1 MVFTYEDKL
10 KLKEE
15 IIKLTKYDW
24 INIYNDILKKNN
36 ESYTTNSSGLFFD
49 LINISN
55 ESLDMIKKYI
65 DNQKSNKVH

>member
-1 MVFTYEDKL
+1 MIFTYEDKL

-15 IIKLTKYDW
+15 IINLTKYDW
-24 INIYNDILKKNN
+24 INIYNDILKKNG

-55 ESLDMIKKYI
+55 ESLNMIKDYI
-65 DNQKSNKVH
+65 DNQKSQ